1 VNALVSSS
9 GRFALTTDGRL
20 WTARG
25 HAAYSFWIRY
35 LEVYDLVRLLVRA
48 VERPRPPE
56 GWQEV
61 TGPGIEAIPLPD
73 FHTPSEFVRTFRDMR
88 RIVRSAVDEAE
99 AIHLR
104 PPCLIGGIFWRTL
117 DSGRPYGVEVIGDPY
132 DLFAPGAFPEKMR
145 PLYRTWFSRRLRL
158 QCARATA
165 AAYVTERG
173 LQMRYPPAPG
183 AFVSY
188 FSDVDLE
195 EDAFVTSPRKTF
207 EKKGPTTLIMV
218 GSLEQLYK
226 GPNILVEAVAL
237 ALRRGADVQLVLAGE
252 GKRRQDLERQVEN
265 LGIKDRVEFL
275 GQVPAGHGVRKH
287 LDAADVFVLPSFQEG
302 LPRAMIEAM
311 ARGLPCLGSA
321 VGGIPELLSPQD
333 LVPPGDVLALADQ
346 IYEVTGDPGRMAQMS
361 IRNLDKASNYREQ
374 SLRERRVHFYQ
385 QVKEQTESW
394 LQTR

>member
-9 GRFALTTDGRL
+9 GRLALTADGRL

-25 HAAYSFWIRY
+25 HAAYNYWTRY

-61 TGPGIEAIPLPD
+61 TGPGVEAIPLPD
-73 FHTPSEFVRTFRDMR
+73 FHTPSQFVRTFRDMR
-88 RIVRSAVDEAE
+88 RIVRAAVNRPE

-132 DLFAPGAFPEKMR
+132 DLFAPVAFPEKMR
-145 PLYRTWFSRRLRL
+145 PLYRIWFSRRLRFL
-158 QCARATA
+158 CANATA
-165 AAYVTERG
+165 AGYVTQRA

-183 AFVSY
+183 AFVTD
-188 FSDVDLE
+188 FSDVDLGE
-195 EDAFVTSPRKTF
+195 RAFVTSPRKTF
-207 EKKGPTTLIMV
+207 KNGPTKLIMV

-226 GPNILVEAVAL
+226 GPNVLVEAVAL

-252 GKRRQDLERQVEN
+252 GKRRPDLEKQVQH
-265 LGIKDRVEFL
+265 LGIQDRVEFL
-275 GQVPAGHGVRKH
+275 GQVPAGAGVRKH

-311 ARGLPCLGSA
+311 ARGLPCLGTA

-333 LVPPGDVLALADQ
+333 LVPPGDAAALADK
-346 IYEVTGDPGRMAQMS
+346 IYEVTADPGRMAEMS
-361 IRNLDKASNYREQ
+361 IRNLNKASDFKEQ
-374 SLRERRVHFYQ
+374 TLRERRVDFYL

-394 LQTR
+394 LRTR

>member
-9 GRFALTTDGRL
+9 GRLALTADGRL

-25 HAAYSFWIRY
+25 HAAYNYWIRY

-61 TGPGIEAIPLPD
+61 TGPGVEAIPLPD
-73 FHTPSEFVRTFRDMR
+73 FHTPSQFVRTFRDMR
-88 RIVRSAVDEAE
+88 RVVRAAVNEPE

-104 PPCLIGGIFWRTL
+104 PPCLIGGIFWKAL

-132 DLFAPGAFPEKMR
+132 DLFAPVAFPERMR
-145 PLYRTWFSRRLRL
+145 PLYRIWFSRRLRL
-158 QCARATA
+158 LCANATA
-165 AAYVTERG
+165 AAYVTQQA

-183 AFVSY
+183 AFVTY
-188 FSDVDLE
+188 FSDVDLGE
-195 EDAFVTSPRKTF
+195 RAFVTSPRKSF
-207 EKKGPTTLIMV
+207 KNGPTKLIMV

-226 GPNILVEAVAL
+226 GPNVLVEAVAL

-252 GKRRQDLERQVEN
+252 GKRRPDLEKQVQH
-265 LGIKDRVEFL
+265 LGIQDRVEFL
-275 GQVPAGHGVRKH
+275 GQVPAGAGVRKH

-311 ARGLPCLGSA
+311 ARGLPCLGTA

-333 LVPPGDVLALADQ
+333 LVPPGDAAALADK
-346 IYEVTGDPGRMAQMS
+346 IYEVTGDPGRMAEMS
-361 IRNLDKASNYREQ
+361 IRNLNKASDFKEQ
-374 SLRERRVHFYQ
+374 TLRERRVDFYL
-385 QVKEQTESW
+385 QVKDQTESW
-394 LQTR
+394 LRTR